1 MECLDLHGVDYED
14 AEFLIEKFVTDN
26 FDDLPVKIVSGNSRR
41 FSDLI
46 REVVDRHLGR
56 LAEYLEQVLNLYI
69 DAGADFVGN
78 DDLVEKIKGG
88 WFGFDKAVAG
98 VDRAAAA
105 GRTEQ
110 VRPPRVELR

>member
-46 REVVDRHLGR
+46 KEIVDRHD
-56 LAEYLEQVLNLYI
+56 LECHKEMWFNE
-69 DAGADFVGN
+69 GAWVITKF
-78 DDLVEKIKGG
+78 
-88 WFGFDKAVAG
+88 
-98 VDRAAAA
+98 
-105 GRTEQ
+105 
-110 VRPPRVELR
+110 